1 MMYRKVAGEAGLLI
15 YIFVRWQ
22 KNYPDYYTKQKS
34 DWVKLSDV
42 KMEQEGF
49 GMDTKTK
56 NKAIRKLEKA
66 EHPHAHASSD
76 ATVDSG
82 YRREQH
88 QAEPGRNRDGQE
100 STQKPCSD

>member
-1 MMYRKVAGEAGLLI
+1 MKIPDRIKDYYIWNGINPGYAMMYRKVAGEAGLLI
-15 YIFVRWQ
+15 YIFVKWQ

-66 EHPHAHASSD
+66 ELIQSIYR
-76 ATVDSG
+76 SG
-82 YRREQH
+82 KAPQIRLRLE
-88 QAEPGRNRDGQE
+88 
-100 STQKPCSD
+100 

>member
-1 MMYRKVAGEAGLLI
+1 MKIPDRIKDYFIWDGINPGYAMMYREVAGEAGLLI

-22 KNYPDYYTKQKS
+22 QNMPDFITKQKS
-34 DWVKLSDV
+34 EWVKLSDV

-66 EHPHAHASSD
+66 EFIQSIYR
-76 ATVDSG
+76 SG
-82 YRREQH
+82 KAPQIKLRLQ
-88 QAEPGRNRDGQE
+88 
-100 STQKPCSD
+100 

>member
-1 MMYRKVAGEAGLLI
+1 MKIPDRIKDYFIWDGINPGYAMMYREVAGEAGLLI

-22 KNYPDYYTKQKS
+22 QNMPDFVTKQKS

-66 EHPHAHASSD
+66 EFIQSI
-76 ATVDSG
+76 
-82 YRREQH
+82 YR
-88 QAEPGRNRDGQE
+88 PGKAPQIRLRLV
-100 STQKPCSD
+100 